1 MDPKHRARLIVV
13 LWATAAA
20 CFTAHAQDLPPGT
33 GKAEFER
40 ICSSCHS
47 VTIVTR
53 QRMTNV
59 QWLGVVSD
67 MAGRGA
73 QGTADELHNVVTYL
87 SNNFGPGS
95 PVAAPATSS
104 VPTVEQKEPP
114 LTDAEIA
121 SANKIINANGCL
133 SCHRIDDMGSYTGPN
148 LTGIGSR
155 RTSDQLRASL
165 ISPNKA
171 VLPENRSVRLVTADG
186 KTVTG
191 KLLNQD
197 GFTVQLIDTSSEL
210 RAFKKSSLREF
221 TIVKT
226 NPMPSYQD
234 KMSAQDLTDLVHYL
248 SSLKAQP

>member
-1 MDPKHRARLIVV
+1 MQPKNRVKLIIV
-13 LWATAAA
+13 LWVMAAVSFA
-20 CFTAHAQDLPPGT
+20 AHAQDLPPGT

-87 SNNFGPGS
+87 SNNFGPGN
-95 PVAAPATSS
+95 PAAAPAQLSA
-104 VPTVEQKEPP
+104 PTVEKTEPP

-121 SANKIINANGCL
+121 GATKIINANGCL
-133 SCHRIDDMGSYTGPN
+133 SCHRIGDMGSYIGPN

-165 ISPNKA
+165 VSPNKA
-171 VLPENRSVRLVTADG
+171 ALPENRSVRLITADG

-234 KMSAQDLTDLVHYL
+234 NISPQDLTDLVHYL

>member
-1 MDPKHRARLIVV
+1 MEPKHRARLIVV
-13 LWATAAA
+13 LWAAAA

-87 SNNFGPGS
+87 GNNFGPGS
-95 PVAAPATSS
+95 TVTAPPPSS
-104 VPTVEQKEPP
+104 APTVEQKEPP
-114 LTDAEIA
+114 LTEAEIA
-121 SANKIINANGCL
+121 SATKIINANGCL
-133 SCHRIDDMGSYTGPN
+133 SCHRIGDMGSYTGPN
-148 LTGIGSR
+148 LSGIGSR
-155 RTSDQLRASL
+155 RTSDQLRTSL
-165 ISPNKA
+165 VSPNKA
-171 VLPENRSVRLVTADG
+171 VLPENRSVQLVTADG

-234 KMSAQDLTDLVHYL
+234 KMSAQDLTGLVHYL